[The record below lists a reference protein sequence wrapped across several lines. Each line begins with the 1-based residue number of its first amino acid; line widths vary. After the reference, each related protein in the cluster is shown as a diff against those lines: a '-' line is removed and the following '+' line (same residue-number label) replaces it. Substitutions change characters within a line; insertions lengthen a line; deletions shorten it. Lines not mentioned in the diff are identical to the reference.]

1 MQTQFPS
8 AAGSWTVVTLAGD
21 IDLASAP
28 ELRSRLADATQDTPA
43 RVVLELSELDF
54 IDSTGLGVLVGT
66 LRRVRATGGDIRIAG
81 ARAGIER
88 VFSVTGLDR
97 VFGLFESVEAAAVAP
112 LGEAPPAE
120 D

>member
-1 MQTQFPS
+1 METQL
-8 AAGSWTVVTLAGD
+8 SWTVLPLEGD

-28 ELRSRLADATQDTPA
+28 ALRARLAEATQDPPA
-43 RVVLELSELDF
+43 RVVLDMSQLDF

-66 LRRVRATGGDIRIAG
+66 LRRVRGGGGDVRIGG
-81 ARAGIER
+81 ARPGIER

-97 VFGLFESVEAAAVAP
+97 VFHLFPTVDEAVTIP
-112 LGEAPPAE
+112 LGEEPAP

>member
-1 MQTQFPS
+1 MQTQLPS
-8 AAGSWTVVTLAGD
+8 PAGSWTVVPLSGD

-28 ELRSRLADATQDTPA
+28 ALRSRLADATQDAPA
-43 RVVLELSELDF
+43 RVILDLSELDF

-66 LRRVRATGGDIRIAG
+66 LRRVRGTGGDIRIAG

-97 VFGLFESVEAAAVAP
+97 VFGLYESIEDAAVAP
-112 LGEAPPAE
+112 LGEASPPE